1 MLCNLKENEKVKKM
15 KKKNN
20 LINKKKKKVFRTKK
34 LYFKF

>member
-20 LINKKKKKVFRTKK
+20 LINKKKKKVFKTK
-34 LYFKF
+34 